1 MAETTGENSAV
12 LLAESL
18 LTHTIYIYAHT
29 NTYIN
34 TYIHIYI
41 YIYIYIDR

>member
-18 LTHTIYIYAHT
+18 LTHTIYIYIY
-29 NTYIN
+29 TYIYIYK
-34 TYIHIYI
+34 YIHIYK
-41 YIYIYIDR
+41 YIYIDR

>member
-18 LTHTIYIYAHT
+18 LTHTIYIY
-29 NTYIN
+29 
-34 TYIHIYI
+34 IHIHI
-41 YIYIYIDR
+41 HI